1 MIVGWILLIGA
12 ILLEVA
18 ATICLRMASVGGSK
32 AWYAGVAG
40 GYIVSFSLLSLTLRT
55 GFPLGVAYGIWAAT
69 GVALTALAG
78 RVLFRERLT
87 RVMIAGIALI
97 IVGVLLI
104 EVGSQITL
112 S

>member
-1 MIVGWILLIGA
+1 MIGWLLLIGA
-12 ILLEVA
+12 ILLEVL

-32 AWYAGVAG
+32 KWYAGVAA

-87 RVMIAGIALI
+87 RTMVAGIALI
-97 IVGVLLI
+97 IAGVLLI
-104 EVGSQITL
+104 ELGAAH
-112 S
+112 

>member
-1 MIVGWILLIGA
+1 MILGWALLIGA

-18 ATICLRMASVGGSK
+18 ATISVRVASVGGSK
-32 AWYAGVAG
+32 WWYAGVAG

-69 GVALTALAG
+69 GVALTAIAG
-78 RVLFRERLT
+78 RVLFQERLT
-87 RVMIAGIALI
+87 RLMVAGIGLI

-104 EVGSQITL
+104 EVGSAL
-112 S
+112 

>member
-69 GVALTALAG
+69 GVALTALG
-78 RVLFRERLT
+78 SRVLFAEPLT
-87 RVMIAGIALI
+87 RPMLAGIGLI
-97 IVGVLLI
+97 MVGVLLL
-104 EVGSQITL
+104 ELGAGH
-112 S
+112 

>member
-1 MIVGWILLIGA
+1 MILGWALLIGA

-18 ATICLRMASVGGSK
+18 ATICLRVASVGGSK
-32 AWYAGVAG
+32 WWYAGVAG

-69 GVALTALAG
+69 GVALTAIAG
-78 RVLFRERLT
+78 RVLFQERLT
-87 RVMIAGIALI
+87 RLMVAGIGLI

-104 EVGSQITL
+104 EVGSAL
-112 S
+112 

>member
-1 MIVGWILLIGA
+1 PPTPRS
-12 ILLEVA
+12 
-18 ATICLRMASVGGSK
+18 ATRPPGCGGCRRR
-32 AWYAGVAG
+32 ACG
-40 GYIVSFSLLSLTLRT
+40 RT

-104 EVGSQITL
+104 EVGSQIWARG
-112 S
+112 SRSR

>member
-1 MIVGWILLIGA
+1 MILGWALLIGA

-18 ATICLRMASVGGSK
+18 ATICLRVASVGGSK
-32 AWYAGVAG
+32 WWYAGVAG

-69 GVALTALAG
+69 GVALTAIAG
-78 RVLFRERLT
+78 RVLFQERLT
-87 RVMIAGIALI
+87 KLMVAGIGLI

-104 EVGSQITL
+104 EVGSAL
-112 S
+112 